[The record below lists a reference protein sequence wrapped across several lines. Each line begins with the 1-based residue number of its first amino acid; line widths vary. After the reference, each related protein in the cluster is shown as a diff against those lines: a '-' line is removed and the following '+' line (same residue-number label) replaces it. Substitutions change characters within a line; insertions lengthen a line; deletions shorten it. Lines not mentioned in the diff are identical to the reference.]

1 MYLSEKEVLRLRK
14 LLLEIDKGLTKKTYK
29 SYTRT
34 RTRNILLM
42 LVKVE
47 RREKSTL
54 L

>member
-1 MYLSEKEVLRLRK
+1 MYLSEKEILRLRK
-14 LLLEIDKGLTKKTYK
+14 LLLEIDRGLTKKAYK

-42 LVKVE
+42 LIRAE
-47 RREKSTL
+47 RREKNTL